1 MSALGRADPRDR
13 WGRLTQAERDAAYDN
28 MAATADSAV
37 LSAARNAASAAF
49 RAQRP
54 DRLDLAYGPGERQK
68 WDIYP
73 SADPAAPVLIFIH
86 GGYWQR
92 NGRELFASL
101 AEGALARGLSV
112 AMPGHTLAPGATL
125 TQIVAEIR
133 EALDWLAREGAGH
146 GAGGPAILSG
156 WSAGA
161 QLAAMT
167 LDHPV
172 VRAGVGI
179 SGVYELGPIRDTSLN
194 AALKLS
200 DEEVAQLSPLR
211 LSPVRKPLA
220 IAYGT
225 AELPALVEDSRRL
238 HALRAGGHAPGWL
251 LPIAGAN
258 HFTVLDSLRDAD
270 GEILAAILA
279 LAERCRRRRS

>member
-1 MSALGRADPRDR
+1 MNALGLADPRER
-13 WGRLTQAERDAAYDN
+13 WGRLTQAEHDAAYDN
-28 MAATADSAV
+28 NAATANSAA

-54 DRLDLAYGPGERQK
+54 QHLDLAYGPGDRQK

-92 NGRELFASL
+92 NGREFFASL
-101 AEGALARGLSV
+101 AEGALAKGLSV
-112 AMPGHTLAPGATL
+112 AMPGYTLAPDATL
-125 TQIVAEIR
+125 TRIVAEIR
-133 EALDWLAREGAGH
+133 AALDWLAREGAGH

-161 QLAAMT
+161 QLAAVT
-167 LDHPV
+167 LDHPS
-172 VRAGVGI
+172 VRAGLGI
-179 SGVYELGPIRDTSLN
+179 SGVYELEPLRDTQLN
-194 AALKLS
+194 AALRLS
-200 DEEVAQLSPLR
+200 DEEIAQLSPLR
-211 LSPVRKPLA
+211 QSPVRQPFA

-225 AELPALVEDSRRL
+225 AELPALVEDSRQL
-238 HALRAGGHAPGWL
+238 HAHRAAAHAPGWL

-258 HFTVLDSLRDAD
+258 HFTVLDGLRDAD

-279 LAERCRRRRS
+279 LAERAR